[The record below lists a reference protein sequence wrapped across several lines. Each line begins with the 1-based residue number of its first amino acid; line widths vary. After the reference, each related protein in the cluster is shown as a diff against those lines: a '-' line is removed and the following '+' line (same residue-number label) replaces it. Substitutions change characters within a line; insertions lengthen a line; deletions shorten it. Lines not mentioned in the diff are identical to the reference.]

1 MDLSELIHKIVKGVT
16 WINQRCSMYFSPF
29 AKQNQD
35 FKAFWSF
42 CFELSVE
49 WVNTLNAL
57 SLLCHWQYF
66 SNINETG
73 LFWKCSSVIIC
84 ESGTFALLVFCATT
98 QTYYGLPNSSIFL
111 EVSPKLPLK
120 VHCLNS
126 CDVFNDFRIPTK
138 GAGGE
143 SGSTEKRGNWG
154 KEEKWGRKEKV
165 AWKERPSQRL
175 QIKVTW
181 INIKGFAYHFKVE
194 FSHKTCV
201 KND

>member
-1 MDLSELIHKIVKGVT
+1 MKLLLWTKG
-16 WINQRCSMYFSPF
+16 
-29 AKQNQD
+29 
-35 FKAFWSF
+35 
-42 CFELSVE
+42 VE

-66 SNINETG
+66 SKINETG

-175 QIKVTW
+175 QIKVTFNQYKALHITLRWNFLIKLRWKIIEFNLISTIADLKRPCPITITISWMLQSMW
-181 INIKGFAYHFKVE
+181 IVI
-194 FSHKTCV
+194 
-201 KND
+201 

>member
-1 MDLSELIHKIVKGVT
+1 MLKFLLWTKG
-16 WINQRCSMYFSPF
+16 
-29 AKQNQD
+29 
-35 FKAFWSF
+35 
-42 CFELSVE
+42 VE
-49 WVNTLNAL
+49 WVNSQHTQCLKSVVPLAIFFEYKWDL
-57 SLLCHWQYF
+57 W
-66 SNINETG
+66 

-175 QIKVTW
+175 QIKVTFNQYKALHITLRWNFLIKLRWKIIEFNLISTIADLKRPCPITITISWMLQSMW
-181 INIKGFAYHFKVE
+181 IVI
-194 FSHKTCV
+194 
-201 KND
+201 